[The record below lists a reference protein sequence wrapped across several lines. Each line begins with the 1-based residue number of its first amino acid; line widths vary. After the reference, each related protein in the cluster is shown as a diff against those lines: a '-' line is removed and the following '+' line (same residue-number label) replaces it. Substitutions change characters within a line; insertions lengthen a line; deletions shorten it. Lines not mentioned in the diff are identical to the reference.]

1 MSLSIDLKK
10 IKSSGIYR
18 FIYDKSTLPPSEAE
32 TIRLFVGYSNKGP
45 FNTPVYIDNTADFET
60 VFGKASKKLERKGI
74 FFHRLCNEAIPAGPI
89 LALNLKPFEE
99 EAVSCIYGS
108 AKTIVAPES
117 SDIKVADLYD
127 TNRFWVLD
135 PDTLPKK
142 TGAAP
147 QYITIAASDTKE
159 NSCSLFIRKASADS
173 VKGYDLTFREW
184 YNASNDEC
192 PDYIREYLMEEKVKD
207 YFLEVY
213 MFRGQFTKELC
224 GPDGVL
230 EKYFDVEGDT
240 VTLKNTIKN
249 AFNEDVDALYALAE
263 DANSNYVASY
273 VGSTLPYWKDAS
285 GSYASLD
292 ILINQDQ
299 PTHKLIA
306 KLNDALLDEAA
317 DADALNQYIKPE
329 DFAGLFD
336 SSSDDS
342 SSEDTGIVPLY
353 IPGYV
358 YNTDVTIDKCLEV
371 LTGATSKGLREALT
385 NHVDSEWH
393 YLVDTFGCP
402 EIDLTKSYKE
412 VLSNLVKAKDNAL
425 GLINFPAMSL
435 FINDEEKRFTSKI
448 TGKFDISLV
457 PAKFKLPGDTAG
469 ASWVGYFTPYV
480 TSDGTVKTVVPSAGA
495 ISNNFI
501 EKWSQRQPYY
511 VVAGP
516 IHGQVAAN
524 GLVGP
529 DYNYSRAD
537 LDVLEPYGVNALV
550 YQPRFGTYINSN
562 QTAKQ
567 TPVSALS
574 KLHIRELVIF
584 LQDEIEAMLRGYQ
597 WELNT
602 PALRSTI
609 KTKAD
614 TLLENVQANG
624 GVYDFICICDE
635 SNNTPEVIDNEMI
648 ILDVDIE
655 PARAAGK
662 MVQRLYIYK
671 TGQIASLGF

>member
-18 FIYDKSTLPPSEAE
+18 FVYDKSTLPPSEAE

-89 LALNLKPFEE
+89 LALNLKPFAEE
-99 EAVSCIYGS
+99 KVSYISGN
-108 AKTIVAPES
+108 AKTIATSTPSETG
-117 SDIKVADLYD
+117 IKVVDLYD

-135 PDTLPKK
+135 PDSLPKK
-142 TGAAP
+142 VTGQP
-147 QYITIAASDTKE
+147 YITIAASDTKE
-159 NSCSLFIRKASADS
+159 NSCSLFIRKAPADS

-184 YNASNDEC
+184 YNASGDEC
-192 PDYIREYLMEEKVKD
+192 PDYIREYLMEEKVAD

-213 MFRGQFTKELC
+213 IFRGQFTKELC
-224 GPDGVL
+224 GEGGVL
-230 EKYFDVEGDT
+230 AKYFDVNEDT
-240 VTLKNTIKN
+240 VTLKTTITN
-249 AFNEDVDALYALAE
+249 GFNENVDALYALAE

-285 GSYASLD
+285 GNYASLD

-306 KLNDALLDEAA
+306 KLDDTLLDAA
-317 DADALNQYIKPE
+317 ASADALKGYINPVSSSLETSSSKSTGIAPRYIT
-329 DFAGLFD
+329 GYTYD
-336 SSSDDS
+336 SSK
-342 SSEDTGIVPLY
+342 
-353 IPGYV
+353 
-358 YNTDVTIDKCLEV
+358 VTIDSCLGV

-393 YLVDTFGCP
+393 YLVDTFGCTSL
-402 EIDLTKSYKE
+402 DLTKSYKE

-435 FINDEEKRFTSKI
+435 FANDETKRFVNTTTS
-448 TGKFDISLV
+448 KFDISLI
-457 PAKFKLPGDTAG
+457 PTKFKLPGDTAG

-480 TSDGTVKTVVPSAGA
+480 VSDGTVKTIVPSAGA

-501 EKWSQRQPYY
+501 TKWSQRQPYY

-516 IHGQVAAN
+516 IYGQVTAS

-550 YQPRFGTYINSN
+550 YHPRFGTYINSN

-584 LQDEIEAMLRGYQ
+584 LQNEIETMLRGYQ

-602 PALRSTI
+602 PSLRSTI

-614 TLLENVQANG
+614 TLLENVRANG
-624 GVYDFICICDE
+624 GVYDFLCICDE
-635 SNNTPEVIDNEMI
+635 SNNTPETIDAELI
-648 ILDVDIE
+648 ILDVNIE

-671 TGQIASLGF
+671 TGQIASLGV